1 MGKSRKPNK
10 RYKKN
15 LENKR
20 KFRKLLSKN
29 IEILKKLKKFI
40 VKINGKET
48 SMTEKEYYEDFVLVP
63 NRNAP
68 KNKLNVG
75 E

>member
-29 IEILKKLKKFI
+29 IETLKKLFKDIKK
-40 VKINGKET
+40 
-48 SMTEKEYYEDFVLVP
+48 
-63 NRNAP
+63 
-68 KNKLNVG
+68 
-75 E
+75 